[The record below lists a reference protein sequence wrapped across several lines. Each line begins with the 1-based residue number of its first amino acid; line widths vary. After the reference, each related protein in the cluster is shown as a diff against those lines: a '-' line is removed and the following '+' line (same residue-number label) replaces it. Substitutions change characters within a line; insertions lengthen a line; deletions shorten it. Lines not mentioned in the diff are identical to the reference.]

1 MANITYTRTY
11 QHDDWIDNEDIVQAG
26 GPNGFNQQFHDI
38 EAEFDAISTVVGSVN
53 TAINSIQTLNL
64 VVSVPVTLTATSASP
79 EFSVEIYD
87 ATPLPANVLKVYFAG
102 IVPSTAAAVNVIPTF
117 LYRAQPG
124 NKMAVTVT
132 FYNPTA
138 ATAVFTCRVLGYT
151 S

>member
-53 TAINSIQTLNL
+53 TAINSIQKLNL
-64 VVSVPVTLTATSASP
+64 VISLPVTLTATSASP
-79 EFSVEIYD
+79 ELSVEIYD
-87 ATPLPANVLKVYFAG
+87 SALLPVNVMKVYFAA
-102 IVPSTAAAVNVIPTF
+102 IVPSTGAVVNVIPTF
-117 LYRAQPG
+117 LYRAQAA
-124 NKMAVTVT
+124 NKIAVTVT

-138 ATAVFTCRVLGYT
+138 ATATFTCRVLGYA